1 MESLG
6 FEPVTPPGPILH
18 SKKCHFQVQFSYRA
32 QGSTMLGPTLIASF
46 RHWLYRKEEFL
57 LPKTPE
63 NELFALKVWAKCEKK
78 N

>member
-1 MESLG
+1 M
-6 FEPVTPPGPILH
+6 
-18 SKKCHFQVQFSYRA
+18 
-32 QGSTMLGPTLIASF
+32 GPTLIASF

-78 N
+78 IKKKKWDSNPLPLDKWTDALDH